1 MQHTIATLK
10 YDTAKQLLTGMIP
23 GRQPTD
29 LPLHVRMY
37 ASSGGSRGHK
47 AVTARLAK
55 AYLHDQADSF
65 TSRLSTTAERKDS
78 KGNYLARGGT
88 LPAGHYSCVYMGDH
102 PVFHECIRLLR
113 QKDAAAIYS
122 PFASMPFAHGRTD
135 SFFIHGHGPKGSDGC
150 IVPASDIER
159 TALNKAIKNFAGR
172 VVLNVVGM
180 SYMLPAE
187 RFDGLSA

>member
-1 MQHTIATLK
+1 
-10 YDTAKQLLTGMIP
+10 
-23 GRQPTD
+23 
-29 LPLHVRMY
+29 
-37 ASSGGSRGHK
+37 
-47 AVTARLAK
+47 
-55 AYLHDQADSF
+55 
-65 TSRLSTTAERKDS
+65 
-78 KGNYLARGGT
+78 
-88 LPAGHYSCVYMGDH
+88 MGDH

-122 PFASMPFAHGRTD
+122 PFASMPFAHGRTHT
-135 SFFIHGHGPKGSDGC
+135 FFIHGHGPKGSDGC